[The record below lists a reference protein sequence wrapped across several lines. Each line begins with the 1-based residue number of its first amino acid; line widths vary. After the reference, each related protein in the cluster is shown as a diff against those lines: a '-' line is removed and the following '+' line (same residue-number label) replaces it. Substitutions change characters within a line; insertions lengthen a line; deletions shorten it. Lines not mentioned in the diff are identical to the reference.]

1 MNKKCGGVINSWTN
15 GCVQVLWSITQHV
28 GTVFVL
34 TKQLG
39 GSKNGT
45 RVIMHTVVH
54 TLYMSAEK

>member
-28 GTVFVL
+28 GTVVL
-34 TKQLG
+34 TKQLE

-54 TLYMSAEK
+54 TL